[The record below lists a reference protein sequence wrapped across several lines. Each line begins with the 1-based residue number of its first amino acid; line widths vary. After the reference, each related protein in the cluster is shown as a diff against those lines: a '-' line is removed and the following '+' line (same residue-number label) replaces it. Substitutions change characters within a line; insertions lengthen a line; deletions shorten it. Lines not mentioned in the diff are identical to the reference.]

1 MVQSEL
7 KPEFQA
13 LEDRLAELRGR
24 YARGELDDSAY
35 QSEVERLTLRDSA
48 GDDWWLGGEPGAW
61 HRWDGSAW
69 VRSALPAKAPAEV
82 KSQVP
87 PLENVKR
94 GPVRPLLLGCGAGL
108 AMVGLVAIVVLAGGW
123 VEYQATP
130 KIVEGIEPGVI
141 QVALYPL
148 SVDQQAVIDRLGHP
162 EAFAILFYEEELEA
176 GTLGDVRF
184 ETWSYYTSALEY
196 TFINGEQV
204 AEDPLEIDLMGELVV
219 IPYHPEQ
226 FVAYMD
232 LDEVI
237 ASAGLE
243 TYLVVPLE
251 KELVD
256 GGKVYY
262 ADELTF
268 GLKDDELL
276 YVEALALE
284 TEG

>member
-1 MVQSEL
+1 MTQGEL
-7 KPEFQA
+7 PPEFQA
-13 LEDRLAELRGR
+13 LEDRLSELRGR
-24 YARGELDDSAY
+24 YARRELDDSAY
-35 QSEVERLTLRDSA
+35 QSEVERLTLRDAA

-69 VRSALPAKAPAEV
+69 VRSALHVSPPAPAPSV
-82 KSQVP
+82 AP
-87 PLENVKR
+87 PLEKGRR
-94 GPVRPLLLGCGAGL
+94 GPARPLLLGCGAGL
-108 AMVGLVAIVVLAGGW
+108 ALVVLAVIVVLAGGW
-123 VEYQATP
+123 IEYQATP
-130 KIVEGIEPGVI
+130 KIVEGIEPGAMEL
-141 QVALYPL
+141 ALEPL
-148 SVDQQAVIDRLGHP
+148 SADQKAVVDRLGHP
-162 EAFAILFYEEELEA
+162 EAFSLLFYEEETED
-176 GTLGDVRF
+176 GSLGDVRF

-256 GGKVYY
+256 GGEVYY

-284 TEG
+284 TDG